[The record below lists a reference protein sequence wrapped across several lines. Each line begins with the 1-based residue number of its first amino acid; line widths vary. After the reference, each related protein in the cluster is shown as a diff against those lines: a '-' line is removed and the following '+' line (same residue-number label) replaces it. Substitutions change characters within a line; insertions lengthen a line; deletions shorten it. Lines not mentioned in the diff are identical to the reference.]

1 MKFQEIQKLI
11 QLLADSNVSEL
22 NIKEGEFEITI
33 QTDKVTQQVVV
44 SAPSAP
50 AAIPVAPA
58 TPAPTP
64 AAAPSKSRSKREKA
78 PESPTEESAPSGVEQ
93 KSPMIG
99 TFYRKSGPDKPAFV
113 KIGDTVKKGDVIC
126 IIEAMKLFNEIE
138 SDHDGVITKVLVEDS
153 SPVEFGQPLFLIE
166 PA

>member
-50 AAIPVAPA
+50 AAIPVAA
-58 TPAPTP
+58 STPAPV
-64 AAAPSKSRSKREKA
+64 AAEAPKEMAPPKEKA
-78 PESPTEESAPSGVEQ
+78 EEAAPSGVEQ

-138 SDHDGVITKVLVEDS
+138 SDHDGVITKILVDDA
-153 SPVEFGQPLFLIE
+153 SPVEFGQPLFLID

>member
-58 TPAPTP
+58 P
-64 AAAPSKSRSKREKA
+64 AAVEAPPAEKA
-78 PESPTEESAPSGVEQ
+78 PVKEKAEEAAASGVEQ

-138 SDHDGVITKVLVEDS
+138 SDHDGVVTKILVEDS
-153 SPVEFGQPLFLIE
+153 SPVEFGQPLLLIE

>member
-11 QLLADSNVSEL
+11 QLLADSSNVSEL

-50 AAIPVAPA
+50 AAIPVAAA
-58 TPAPTP
+58 TPSPTP
-64 AAAPSKSRSKREKA
+64 AAAEAPAEKA
-78 PESPTEESAPSGVEQ
+78 PAKEKAEEAAPSGVEQ

-113 KIGDTVKKGDVIC
+113 KIGDTVKSV
-126 IIEAMKLFNEIE
+126 M
-138 SDHDGVITKVLVEDS
+138 
-153 SPVEFGQPLFLIE
+153 
-166 PA
+166 

>member
-50 AAIPVAPA
+50 AAIPVAPV
-58 TPAPTP
+58 TPAPIAASP
-64 AAAPSKSRSKREKA
+64 ASPAVKESSSD
-78 PESPTEESAPSGVEQ
+78 SPTTESAPSGVEQ

-99 TFYRKSGPDKPAFV
+99 TFYRKSSPDKPAFV

-153 SPVEFGQPLFLIE
+153 SPVEFGQPIFLIE

>member
-50 AAIPVAPA
+50 TAVPVAAA
-58 TPAPTP
+58 TPAPAP
-64 AAAPSKSRSKREKA
+64 AAVEAPADKAPTKEKA
-78 PESPTEESAPSGVEQ
+78 EESAPNGVEQ

-99 TFYRKSGPDKPAFV
+99 TFYRKAGPDKPAFV
-113 KIGDTVKKGDVIC
+113 KIGDSVKKGDVIC
-126 IIEAMKLFNEIE
+126 IIEAMKLFNDIE
-138 SDHDGVITKVLVEDS
+138 
-153 SPVEFGQPLFLIE
+153 
-166 PA
+166 

>member
-50 AAIPVAPA
+50 AAIPIAAASPAPVAAAEAPA
-58 TPAPTP
+58 
-64 AAAPSKSRSKREKA
+64 EKA
-78 PESPTEESAPSGVEQ
+78 PAKEKAEEASASGVEQ

-138 SDHDGVITKVLVEDS
+138 SDHDGVITKILVDDA
-153 SPVEFGQPLFLIE
+153 SPVEFGQPLFLID

>member
-50 AAIPVAPA
+50 AAIPVAAA
-58 TPAPTP
+58 TPAPAP
-64 AAAPSKSRSKREKA
+64 AAAEAPVEKA
-78 PESPTEESAPSGVEQ
+78 PSKEKAQEAALGSVQQ

-99 TFYRKSGPDKPAFV
+99 TFYRKTGPDKPAFV

-138 SDHDGVITKVLVEDS
+138 SDHDGVITKILVDDA
-153 SPVEFGQPLFLIE
+153 SPVEFGQPLFLIDQ
-166 PA
+166 A

>member
-22 NIKEGEFEITI
+22 NIKEGDFEITI

-50 AAIPVAPA
+50 AAIPVAAAASPA
-58 TPAPTP
+58 PISAVAEAPVEKTPAN
-64 AAAPSKSRSKREKA
+64 EKA
-78 PESPTEESAPSGVEQ
+78 NEAAPSGVEQ
-93 KSPMIG
+93 NSPMIG

-138 SDHDGVITKVLVEDS
+138 SDHDGVVTKILVEDS

>member
-11 QLLADSNVSEL
+11 ELLADSNVSEL

-50 AAIPVAPA
+50 TAIPVAPA
-58 TPAPTP
+58 P
-64 AAAPSKSRSKREKA
+64 AAVEAPPAEKA
-78 PESPTEESAPSGVEQ
+78 PVKEKAEEAAASGVEQ

-138 SDHDGVITKVLVEDS
+138 SDHDGVVTKILVEDS
-153 SPVEFGQPLFLIE
+153 SPVEFGQPLLLIE

>member
-50 AAIPVAPA
+50 AAIPIAAASPAPVAAAAAAEAPA
-58 TPAPTP
+58 
-64 AAAPSKSRSKREKA
+64 EKA
-78 PESPTEESAPSGVEQ
+78 PAKEKAEEASASGVEQ

-138 SDHDGVITKVLVEDS
+138 SDHDGVITKILVDDA
-153 SPVEFGQPLFLIE
+153 SPVEFGQPLFLID

>member
-50 AAIPVAPA
+50 AAIPVAAA
-58 TPAPTP
+58 TPSPRQLQRKHLRRKLQQRKKLKKLLQAE
-64 AAAPSKSRSKREKA
+64 SNKSL
-78 PESPTEESAPSGVEQ
+78 Q
-93 KSPMIG
+93 
-99 TFYRKSGPDKPAFV
+99 
-113 KIGDTVKKGDVIC
+113 
-126 IIEAMKLFNEIE
+126 
-138 SDHDGVITKVLVEDS
+138 
-153 SPVEFGQPLFLIE
+153 
-166 PA
+166 

>member
-50 AAIPVAPA
+50 AAIPVAPV
-58 TPAPTP
+58 TPAPIAASP
-64 AAAPSKSRSKREKA
+64 AVKESSSD
-78 PESPTEESAPSGVEQ
+78 SPTTESAPSGVEQ

-99 TFYRKSGPDKPAFV
+99 TFYRKSSPDKPAFV

>member
-50 AAIPVAPA
+50 TAVPVAAA
-58 TPAPTP
+58 TPAPAAVEAP
-64 AAAPSKSRSKREKA
+64 ADKAPTKEKA
-78 PESPTEESAPSGVEQ
+78 EESAPNGVEQ

-99 TFYRKSGPDKPAFV
+99 TFYRKAGPDKPAFV
-113 KIGDTVKKGDVIC
+113 KIGDSVKKGDVIC

-138 SDHDGVITKVLVEDS
+138 SDHDGVVTKILVDDA